1 MVVLISIKVLN
12 RYFRIKKIWDKR
24 AGWKGNREVHNAER
38 KWKEKQCKFTK
49 AIKDIRIFINTIK
62 QAIILMKKSG
72 VDAKAAQFDRGN
84 YVEFVIRI
92 PK

>member
-1 MVVLISIKVLN
+1 MQKEN
-12 RYFRIKKIWDKR
+12 EKK
-24 AGWKGNREVHNAER
+24 NNV
-38 KWKEKQCKFTK
+38 KFTK

>member
-1 MVVLISIKVLN
+1 
-12 RYFRIKKIWDKR
+12 
-24 AGWKGNREVHNAER
+24 
-38 KWKEKQCKFTK
+38 
-49 AIKDIRIFINTIK
+49 
-62 QAIILMKKSG
+62 MKKSG